1 MGVFKRKNKDGVE
14 GESWYVDY
22 RDPTG
27 KRIIK
32 AVGPTKKEA
41 EAYLGKIKVSI
52 REGRFF
58 DIKKENRV
66 TFDELLDAYIEKV
79 KDTEFYHSTVK
90 FFTPAIRKYFGDRL
104 LSEINYKLLEDFRD
118 LRKKTPIHHGTERSD
133 RTVNLELSIIRQAF
147 RKGIKWGMAETN
159 PFEYADGLFFKLN
172 NRRERALTEE
182 EVRNLI
188 DACPRYLKPIVIT
201 AILTGLRKGDIL
213 NLMWK
218 DVDLERGLI
227 HLVEAKTGKTRN
239 IVLNRDMIAL
249 LHSLPVKGEY
259 AFPNR
264 NGKPFVD
271 IRKPFEKALK
281 KAGIKQGKDRKE
293 KIVFHSLRHTC
304 ISLLTEKGADT
315 MAVKNYVAHA
325 DEKMT
330 AHYTHLSE
338 EYARRTSELLSGLCG
353 VNLLYGN
360 KMETTAPTTKHSPN
374 ATA

>member
-1 MGVFKRKNKDGVE
+1 
-14 GESWYVDY
+14 
-22 RDPTG
+22 
-27 KRIIK
+27 
-32 AVGPTKKEA
+32 
-41 EAYLGKIKVSI
+41 
-52 REGRFF
+52 
-58 DIKKENRV
+58 
-66 TFDELLDAYIEKV
+66 
-79 KDTEFYHSTVK
+79 
-90 FFTPAIRKYFGDRL
+90 
-104 LSEINYKLLEDFRD
+104 
-118 LRKKTPIHHGTERSD
+118 
-133 RTVNLELSIIRQAF
+133 
-147 RKGIKWGMAETN
+147 
-159 PFEYADGLFFKLN
+159 
-172 NRRERALTEE
+172 
-182 EVRNLI
+182 
-188 DACPRYLKPIVIT
+188 
-201 AILTGLRKGDIL
+201 
-213 NLMWK
+213 MWK

-293 KIVFHSLRHTC
+293 KIVFHSLRHSC